1 MRAAVERLEA
11 QGPLTG
17 ARASSQDAPTGL
29 RKVREG
35 ASQAPGAV
43 ASRVYPTCAL
53 NKPISGKPEIGRA
66 PSPWERGKENGKRAN
81 PGPEQQ
87 RTGAAKRWL
96 NWLFDNRIH
105 LPRRAKQPRFTQQ
118 VRPFGHTAS
127 NNAPAGIS

>member
-1 MRAAVERLEA
+1 LSAALLIEGVVDRDVGWRSKVRPPTMRAAVERLEA

-53 NKPISGKPEIGRA
+53 NKPISG
-66 PSPWERGKENGKRAN
+66 
-81 PGPEQQ
+81 
-87 RTGAAKRWL
+87 
-96 NWLFDNRIH
+96 
-105 LPRRAKQPRFTQQ
+105 
-118 VRPFGHTAS
+118 
-127 NNAPAGIS
+127 